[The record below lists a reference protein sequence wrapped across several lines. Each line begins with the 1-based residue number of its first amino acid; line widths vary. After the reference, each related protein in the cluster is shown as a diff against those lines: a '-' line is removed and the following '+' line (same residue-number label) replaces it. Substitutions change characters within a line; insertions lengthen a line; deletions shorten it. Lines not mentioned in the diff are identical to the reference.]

1 MSDKIPRS
9 RENIDFSNFN
19 KKRVLI
25 YGGLLGLIIIS
36 GGIVGYFFLAFDSI
50 GYNQFGLNQND
61 FNQQIEDRVYEK
73 GLYHIGLLH
82 HFIKFPRT
90 VQKIE
95 FFNTFGEPGST
106 YGPLNSRTQDG
117 LMIHIQLAFHYRLRK
132 DDILSLFSTFAL
144 DYEDRFVG
152 QARTTLRDV
161 ASLYN
166 AIEFFNNR
174 SSIGDMMQLELTTD
188 IDGMYA
194 DVVYFQMR
202 EIDLPD
208 EFEEALKQVQI
219 AQQQYQI
226 ALYEQQAA
234 VVTAQTAIIEAQAQA
249 NITVLSAEASA
260 EAYIIQMKATA
271 QALNITLTAESLAY
285 YAMGQQLNLTSS
297 ELLTLLWIKA
307 IMEHDQS
314 LLIIGADTPVILE
327 QELNTTKSIF

>member
-1 MSDKIPRS
+1 MSDKRTIS
-9 RENIDFSNFN
+9 RENIDFSNN
-19 KKRVLI
+19 NRKRVLL
-25 YGGLLGLIIIS
+25 YGSLIGLLIVS

-50 GYNQFGLNQND
+50 GYNQYGLNQND
-61 FNQQIEDRVYEK
+61 LSQQIEDRVYEK

-82 HFIKFPRT
+82 HFIKFPKT

-95 FFNTFGEPGST
+95 FFDTLGEPGDT
-106 YGPLNSRTQDG
+106 YGPLNSRTKDG

-132 DDILSLFSTFAL
+132 DDILSLYSTFAL

-152 QARTTLRDV
+152 QARTTIRDV
-161 ASLYN
+161 ASLFN

-174 SSIGDMMQLELTTD
+174 SSIGDLMQLELTTD
-188 IDGMYA
+188 IDIMYA
-194 DVVYFQMR
+194 EIVYFQMR

-234 VVTAQTAIIEAQAQA
+234 IVTAQTAIIEAQAQA

-260 EAYIIQMKATA
+260 EAYIIQMNATA
-271 QALNITLTAESLAY
+271 QALNITLRAESLAY

-307 IMEHDQS
+307 ITEHDQS
-314 LLIIGADTPVILE
+314 LLIIGADTPIILQ
-327 QELNTTKSIF
+327 QEFNTTKGIY